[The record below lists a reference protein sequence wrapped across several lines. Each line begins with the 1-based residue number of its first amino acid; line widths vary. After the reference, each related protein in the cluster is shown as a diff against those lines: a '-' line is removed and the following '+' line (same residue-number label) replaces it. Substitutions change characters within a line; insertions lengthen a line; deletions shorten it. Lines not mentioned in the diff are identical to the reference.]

1 MIRSHLRASTIGTPT
16 GKNSP
21 GCAHCPNWAA
31 AGPAIA
37 TVGTMS
43 HTAPTPAGVDA
54 ESLRTW
60 LVASLDALSESRA
73 AIDSLNVFPIADGD
87 TGTNMYLT
95 VEACVEASES
105 LPAPVSLTEMA
116 QAVATGALWGARGNS
131 GVIVSEALRGIF
143 DVIAQCPDGTPLDLE
158 VLSRALRTASD
169 RARAS
174 VSRPVEGT
182 ILTVA
187 RVCAET
193 AEMIL
198 ARDEDT
204 AQESGRRGFL
214 RALLE
219 ISAAAHEALARTTDQ
234 LPVLRDAGVVDAG
247 AQGLVVIYDTLIDV
261 VTGVRRRQI
270 PVVGRKQGHLP
281 EGGESGTVSVST
293 VTTGDYEV
301 MFVCDADEQVITQ
314 MRSELDAVGD
324 SLVVSGGPATWS
336 VHVHVDD
343 AGAALEACVKLVQ
356 PQRIRITYLPAQVNR
371 GVETDL
377 PTTPTREGHASRHGR
392 ALVAQVHGPGI
403 AELLA
408 AEGVTVLAGRPQ
420 HRPSTG
426 EFLEVIRAT
435 GATEVVVL
443 PSDGDSIAAAEIAA
457 EQARGDGHRV
467 SVIPTRSIVQSLAAV
482 SVHEAS
488 ARFDDVVVAMA
499 DAASATGYGAVTIAT
514 KDALTSAG
522 HCHIGDVLGLV
533 EGDIVLIGS
542 DVRDVAVEVGERLLS
557 RGGEVVTLLLGE
569 DAPEDVGEHMSAG
582 IRSGHPGLD
591 IEIIEAGQPLWP
603 IIIGVE

>member
-1 MIRSHLRASTIGTPT
+1 MSPAASTP
-16 GKNSP
+16 P
-21 GCAHCPNWAA
+21 
-31 AGPAIA
+31 
-37 TVGTMS
+37 
-43 HTAPTPAGVDA
+43 TAPASAPAGVDA

-60 LVASLDALSESRA
+60 LLVSLEALSESRA

-95 VEACVEASES
+95 VEACVQASEDLAS
-105 LPAPVSLTEMA
+105 PVALTEMA

-143 DVIAQCPDGTPLDLE
+143 EVIAQCPDGSALDLE
-158 VLSRALRTASD
+158 VLSRALRSASD
-169 RARAS
+169 RATAS

-198 ARDEDT
+198 ARAGET
-204 AQESGRRGFL
+204 PQATGRRGFI

-219 ISAAAHEALARTTDQ
+219 ISSAAHEALAHTMNQ

-247 AQGLVVIYDTLIDV
+247 AQGLVVIYDALIDV

-270 PVVGRKQGHLP
+270 PVVGRNHDRPPGQSESDGHSSLFAH
-281 EGGESGTVSVST
+281 
-293 VTTGDYEV
+293 TGDYEV
-301 MFVCDADEQVITQ
+301 MFVCDAEEIVMGRLRDT
-314 MRSELDAVGD
+314 LDSLGD
-324 SLVVSGGPATWS
+324 SLVVSGGPQTWS
-336 VHVHVDD
+336 VHVHVND
-343 AGAALEACVKLVQ
+343 AGAGVEAIMNLVQ
-356 PQRIRITYLPAQVNR
+356 PQRVRITYLPAQVSSER
-371 GVETDL
+371 GPDHFAH
-377 PTTPTREGHASRHGR
+377 PSQGNHAPHAVR
-392 ALVAQVHGPGI
+392 ALVAQVHGPGV
-403 AELLA
+403 AELLT
-408 AEGVTVLAGRPQ
+408 AEGVTVLIGRPQ

-426 EFLEVIRAT
+426 EFLDVIRAT
-435 GATEVVVL
+435 GAAEVVVL

-457 EQARGDGHRV
+457 EQARGNGHRV

-482 SVHEAS
+482 GVHDVS

-522 HCHIGDVLGLV
+522 HCHVGDVLGLV
-533 EGDIVLIGS
+533 EGDIVIIGS
-542 DVRDVAVEVGERLLS
+542 DVCDVAVEVGERLLS
-557 RGGEVVTLLLGE
+557 RGGELVTVLLGQ
-569 DAPEDVGEHMSAG
+569 DAPDNMVDRLSADVRA
-582 IRSGHPGLD
+582 GHPGLD
-591 IEIIEAGQPLWP
+591 IETIDAGQPLWP
-603 IIIGVE
+603 VIIGVE

>member
-1 MIRSHLRASTIGTPT
+1 MPTPPSTPASTPV
-16 GKNSP
+16 SP
-21 GCAHCPNWAA
+21 SVSA
-31 AGPAIA
+31 
-37 TVGTMS
+37 
-43 HTAPTPAGVDA
+43 PAGVDA

-60 LVASLDALSESRA
+60 LLVSLEALSESRA

-95 VEACVEASES
+95 VEACVQASQD
-105 LPAPVSLTEMA
+105 LAAPVSLTEMA

-143 DVIAQCPDGTPLDLE
+143 EVVAQCPDGTALDLD

-169 RARAS
+169 RASAA

-187 RVCAET
+187 RACAET

-198 ARDEDT
+198 ARDEQT
-204 AQESGRRGFL
+204 PQATGRRGFV

-219 ISAAAHEALARTTDQ
+219 ISSAAHEALADTMNQ

-247 AQGLVVIYDTLIDV
+247 AQGLVVIYDALIDV
-261 VTGVRRRQI
+261 VTGVRRRQT
-270 PVVGRKQGHLP
+270 PVVGRDRSRPPGDLASDARSSSLAK
-281 EGGESGTVSVST
+281 
-293 VTTGDYEV
+293 TGAYEV
-301 MFVCDADEQVITQ
+301 MFVCEAEEVVIKRLRDT
-314 MRSELDAVGD
+314 LDSLGD

-343 AGAALEACVKLVQ
+343 AGAAVEAIVKLVE
-356 PQRIRITYLPAQVNR
+356 PQRVRITYLPVQVNQEQ
-371 GVETDL
+371 GS
-377 PTTPTREGHASRHGR
+377 GHAAAGALGSQVQAPVR
-392 ALVAQVHGPGI
+392 ALVAQVHGPGV
-403 AELLA
+403 AELMT
-408 AEGVTVLAGRPQ
+408 AEGVTVLVGRPL

-426 EFLEVIRAT
+426 EFLDVIRAT

-482 SVHEAS
+482 GVHDVS

-522 HCHIGDVLGLV
+522 HCHVGDALGLV
-533 EGDIVLIGS
+533 EGDIVVIGS
-542 DVRDVAVEVGERLLS
+542 DVHDVAVEVGERLLS
-557 RGGEVVTLLLGE
+557 RGGELVTVLLGV
-569 DAPEDVGEHMSAG
+569 DAHEDVGDRLRAN
-582 IRSGHPGLD
+582 IRTGHPGLD
-591 IEIIEAGQPLWP
+591 IEIIDAGQPLWP
-603 IIIGVE
+603 VIIGVE